1 MNKVNKGLLVEQPRL
16 GRGGMIAIITV
27 SNMVASLSTD
37 MYLPALPS
45 MADYF
50 DTTARVMNLTLI
62 GFFFFFAIGMLI
74 FGPISDKVGR
84 KRILLGGIAVYALAS
99 LCCAFSVSV
108 WMLIAARILQALGGG
123 CMVAVTT
130 AIVKDQFSGSAQGS
144 VLAVAQVLSV
154 LSPVLAPIVG
164 AQVFK
169 YLGWRANFIILSAI
183 GCTLFIMCSLMNETL
198 MPEKRL
204 QDRLIMSF
212 TRLGVV
218 MKNTT
223 FSTFLLAMITFQ
235 IPMMAYITTSS
246 YIYVK
251 AFGLTT
257 TEYSFYFAVT
267 ALLSVLGPV
276 MYVFFRNREAFS
288 ISFVMFGVTLACG
301 AAIILGGQ
309 TSPVFF
315 AAAFA
320 PAMMMGAGSRP
331 FSTTILLNQSSED
344 AGSASSL
351 INFANSMAGT
361 IGMTI
366 ITLIWNNY
374 ILGVGILLVMFAL
387 IGGSICLFMLK
398 HDGRDSLNEK
408 Y

>member
-1 MNKVNKGLLVEQPRL
+1 MNKVSNELLIEQPRL
-16 GRGGMIAIITV
+16 GKGGMIAIITV

-50 DTTARVMNLTLI
+50 NTTARIMNLTMI
-62 GFFFFFAIGMLI
+62 GFFFFFAIGMLV
-74 FGPISDKVGR
+74 FGPISDKLGR
-84 KRILLGGIAVYALAS
+84 RGILLGGIAVYAVAS
-99 LCCAFSVSV
+99 IGCALSINVG
-108 WMLIAARILQALGGG
+108 MLILFRILQALGGG

-130 AIVKDQFSGSAQGS
+130 AVVKDQFSGSAQGS

-154 LSPVLAPIVG
+154 LSPVLAPIIG
-164 AQVFK
+164 AQVFR
-169 YLGWRANFIILSAI
+169 YLGWRANFIILSVI
-183 GCTLFIMCSLMNETL
+183 GIVLLIMCSQMNETL
-198 MPEKRL
+198 PLEKRL
-204 QDRLIMSF
+204 KDRLIMSF
-212 TRLGVV
+212 TRIGVV
-218 MKNTT
+218 LKNTT
-223 FSTFLLAMITFQ
+223 FTTFLLAMITFQ

-257 TEYSFYFAVT
+257 TDYSFYFAVT

-276 MYVFFRNREAFS
+276 MYVFLRNRDSFKL
-288 ISFVMFGVTLACG
+288 SFVMFGITLCCG
-301 AAIILGGQ
+301 AAIILFGTG
-309 TSPVFF
+309 SPVCF

-331 FSTTILLNQSSED
+331 FSTTILLNLSTED
-344 AGSASSL
+344 AGSASAL

-361 IGMTI
+361 LGMTI
-366 ITLIWNNY
+366 ITVIWTDY
-374 ILGVGILLVMFAL
+374 VLGVGMLLAAASAL
-387 IGGSICLFMLK
+387 GAAICLALLK
-398 HDGRDSLNEK
+398 QKGRGSLDKK